1 MEELIVKE
9 KEIRDKKKKDIQ
21 ESNLPAMIVLPI
33 IKDALTQLQQI
44 YEMQYNQSKEI
55 IENKEKNKKGDKK

>member
-9 KEIRDKKKKDIQ
+9 KELRDKIGKDIQ
-21 ESNLPAMIVLPI
+21 ESNLPAMMVLPI

>member
-9 KEIRDKKKKDIQ
+9 KELRDKIGKDIQ
-21 ESNLPAMIVLPI
+21 ESNLPAMMVLPI

-55 IENKEKNKKGDKK
+55 IDNKEKNKKGEKK